1 MQLRI
6 LIQFLIIF
14 PDPDLDPE
22 LDPDLGHDPVP
33 LSDPDVFP
41 EPDISHYSVLA
52 PGTSPEIGIDPLL

>member
-22 LDPDLGHDPVP
+22 LDPDLGHDPVL
-33 LSDPDVFP
+33 LSDPDVL
-41 EPDISHYSVLA
+41 PDISHYSVLA